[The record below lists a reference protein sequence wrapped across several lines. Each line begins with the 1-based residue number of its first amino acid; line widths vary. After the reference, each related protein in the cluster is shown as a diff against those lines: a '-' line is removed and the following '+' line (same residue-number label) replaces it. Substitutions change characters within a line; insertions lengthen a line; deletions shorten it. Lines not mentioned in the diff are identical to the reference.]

1 MLNLNSQH
9 RKNVSELKTLSKFE
23 QIYFWML
30 IDTHSHIY
38 SEDFLH
44 DRDEALQRA
53 YSSGVKKIILP
64 NINSGSIKHMLD
76 LSDSYPHLCYPLMGL
91 HPTSVDEDYK
101 EELEA
106 VEYWLG
112 KRKFYG
118 IGEIGIDLYWD
129 KKFIKEQKDAFR
141 QQIRLAKNNQ
151 LPIVVHVRDSFTETL
166 EIVKEEQDGS
176 LNGIFHCF
184 SGDKDQ
190 AQEVVDLGFL
200 LGIGGVVTFKNS
212 SLGEVVKSL
221 KLKNLVIETDSPY
234 LSPVPKR
241 GKRNESSYLVY
252 VAQKIAETY
261 NIPLEIV
268 AETTTLNA
276 RNLFGI

>member
-1 MLNLNSQH
+1 
-9 RKNVSELKTLSKFE
+9 
-23 QIYFWML
+23 ML

-64 NINSGSIKHMLD
+64 NIDSGSIKHMLD
-76 LSDSYPHLCYPLMGL
+76 LNDAYPHFCYPLMGL

-101 EELEA
+101 EELQA
-106 VEYWLG
+106 VEYWLE

-129 KKFIKEQKDAFR
+129 KKFIDEQKDAFR
-141 QQIRLAKNNQ
+141 HQIRLAKKYQ
-151 LPIVVHVRDSFTETL
+151 LPIVIHVRDSFKETF

-176 LNGIFHCF
+176 LKGIFHCF
-184 SGDKDQ
+184 SGEEIE
-190 AQEVVDLGFL
+190 AREVVDLGFL
-200 LGIGGVVTFKNS
+200 LGIGGVITFKNS
-212 SLGEVVKSL
+212 SLDEVIKSVD
-221 KLKNLVIETDSPY
+221 LKNLVLETDSPY

-241 GKRNESSYLVY
+241 GKRNESAYLVY

-261 NIPLEIV
+261 DVPLAKV
-268 AETTTLNA
+268 AEITTSNA
-276 RNLFGI
+276 CELFGI